1 MMNYSKRQGKGE
13 KRGSPPTDYVLKPRD
28 REIQCS
34 AGFLDGIQ
42 IESTERKS
50 GKKGGSFIYRLETDG
65 KKSTQPKG
73 GGWNDER
80 RGENNNKDKFFLYSL
95 LPRGDRK

>member
-1 MMNYSKRQGKGE
+1 MLRWISGWNPNRI
-13 KRGSPPTDYVLKPRD
+13 D
-28 REIQCS
+28 RKEV
-34 AGFLDGIQ
+34 
-42 IESTERKS
+42 R

>member
-50 GKKGGSFIYRLETDG
+50 GKKRREFYISSRNRWQEEHT
-65 KKSTQPKG
+65 TQR
-73 GGWNDER
+73 GWME
-80 RGENNNKDKFFLYSL
+80 
-95 LPRGDRK
+95 